1 MRIVI
6 QRVSHASVTIDGV
19 CKSAIEKGL
28 MILVGI
34 EEADNQ
40 EDADWLCKKVIG
52 LRVFDDENGV
62 MNKSILEAE
71 GNILVVSQFTLF
83 ASYKKGN
90 RPSYI
95 RAARPETAI
104 PLYEYFCNELSI
116 ALGREVGTGE
126 FGADMKVELLNN
138 GPVTI
143 CMDSKTKNNMTLEEA
158 QKEVDRW
165 IKTYGVRY
173 FSELTNMAVLTEEVG
188 ELARIMHV
196 NMVTNPS
203 RRAKNATLQTR
214 WPMCF
219 GYSSASPTRQV

>member
-6 QRVSHASVTIDGV
+6 QLVSHASVTIDGV

-71 GNILVVSQFTLF
+71 GNILVISQFTLF

-95 RAARPETAI
+95 RAARPETDF

-116 ALGREVGTGE
+116 AIGREVGT
-126 FGADMKVELLNN
+126 V
-138 GPVTI
+138 
-143 CMDSKTKNNMTLEEA
+143 
-158 QKEVDRW
+158 
-165 IKTYGVRY
+165 
-173 FSELTNMAVLTEEVG
+173 
-188 ELARIMHV
+188 
-196 NMVTNPS
+196 
-203 RRAKNATLQTR
+203 
-214 WPMCF
+214 
-219 GYSSASPTRQV
+219 